1 MAAKGTWTVV
11 FDDKLI
17 INQSDIGPD
26 NQPNSYEIDDNDFWN
41 NPDYSNFWAIQYQ
54 TSNSSDEVEF
64 KDETPNDTW
73 ASTGLDFQPFM
84 DKWEA
89 AHLAYLQGE
98 WDNDNVVDEE
108 GNPAETPEE
117 KIARLG
123 ERPS

>member
-54 TSNSSDEVEF
+54 TSNANDEVEF
-64 KDETPNDTW
+64 RDETPNDTW
-73 ASTGLDFQPFM
+73 ASTGLDFQPFI
-84 DKWEA
+84 DKWNA
-89 AHLAYLQGE
+89 AHLTYLQEE
-98 WDNDNVVDEE
+98 WDNDNVD
-108 GNPAETPEE
+108 GETSEE

-123 ERPS
+123 ARPS